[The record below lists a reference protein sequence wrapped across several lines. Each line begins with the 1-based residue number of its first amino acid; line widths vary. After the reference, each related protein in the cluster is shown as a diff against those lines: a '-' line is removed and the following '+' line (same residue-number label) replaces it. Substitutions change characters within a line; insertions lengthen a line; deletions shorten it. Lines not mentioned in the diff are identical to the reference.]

1 MITRYEVINVL
12 LANEHSKARKIKK
25 LKTLDLTDS
34 QIDTYL
40 VEILDGEDFN
50 IVMSRA
56 EEDEKMHWTT
66 LFGKRAAADLL
77 TLGKVQPENMLDM
90 SSLPEDDFKNAIKI
104 ATSTARKMNEDTI
117 AAETELNN
125 DIVPDYLL

>member
-1 MITRYEVINVL
+1 MITRYEVMNVL

>member
-1 MITRYEVINVL
+1 MITRYEVMNVL

-25 LKTLDLTDS
+25 LNTLDLTYS
-34 QIDTYL
+34 QIDTYI
-40 VEILDGEDFN
+40 VEILDGEDFD